1 MDWMTVPVRFALYV
15 DLMLV
20 FGLPLFQLHALR
32 KPERSS
38 ALAAKFSTL
47 TISAAIAGLILSAVS
62 MILMVKAMSGAAD
75 FSSIEQHMIEMM
87 LTETSFGIAWCVRMA
102 MLVLVVLGG
111 VLLAREAT
119 IKFGVMSLTGG
130 VALAT
135 LSWGGHG
142 AMDEG
147 MRGQLHLAADIIHLL
162 AAGAWIGALAVFIL
176 MLVLRYGNDAA
187 DISLLSRTLN
197 GFALMGTV
205 IVGSLLITGAINYW
219 LIVGPIVAGLF
230 STPYGQLLMTKLFL
244 FTMMLALA
252 AANRYRLS
260 PLLERAHVAGEYG
273 EAIGA
278 LRRSLFIETCCAFL
292 ILALVAW
299 FGTLGP
305 MSE

>member
-1 MDWMTVPVRFALYV
+1 MDWMTVVVRFALYV

-20 FGLPLFQLHALR
+20 FGLPLFQLHAMR

-38 ALAAKFSTL
+38 ALAGKFSNL
-47 TISAAIAGLILSAVS
+47 TIGATIAGMILSAIS

-87 LTETSFGIAWCVRMA
+87 LTDTPFGMAWCLRMA
-102 MLVLVVLGG
+102 MLVISVLAGI
-111 VLLAREAT
+111 LFTRMPTL
-119 IKFGVMSLTGG
+119 KFGMMSLAGG
-130 VALAT
+130 IALAT

-147 MRGQLHLAADIIHLL
+147 VRGQLHLVADIIHLL
-162 AAGAWIGALAVFIL
+162 AAGAWVGALAVFIL
-176 MLVLRYGNDAA
+176 MLILRYGNDAA

-197 GFALMGTV
+197 GFALMGTA
-205 IVGSLLITGAINYW
+205 IVGSLLITGALNYW
-219 LIVGPIVAGLF
+219 LIVGPTINGLF
-230 STPYGQLLMTKLFL
+230 STTYGQLLVAKLVL
-244 FTMMLALA
+244 FGMMLLLA

-260 PLLERAHVAGEYG
+260 PLLERAHLVGEYG
-273 EAIGA
+273 EAIAA

-299 FGTLGP
+299 LGTLGP
-305 MSE
+305 MAE

>member
-1 MDWMTVPVRFALYV
+1 MDWMTVVVRFALYV

-20 FGLPLFQLHALR
+20 FGLPLFQLHAMR

-38 ALAAKFSTL
+38 ALAGKFSNL
-47 TISAAIAGLILSAVS
+47 TIGATIAGVILSAIS

-87 LTETSFGIAWCVRMA
+87 LTDTPFGMAWCLRMA
-102 MLVLVVLGG
+102 MLVISVLAGI
-111 VLLAREAT
+111 LLTRMPT
-119 IKFGVMSLTGG
+119 LKFVMMSLAGG
-130 VALAT
+130 IALAT

-147 MRGQLHLAADIIHLL
+147 VRGQLHLVADIIHLL
-162 AAGAWIGALAVFIL
+162 AAGAWVGALAVFIL
-176 MLVLRYGNDAA
+176 MLILRYGNDAA

-197 GFALMGTV
+197 GFALMGTA
-205 IVGSLLITGAINYW
+205 IVGSLLITGALNYW
-219 LIVGPIVAGLF
+219 LIVGPTINGLF
-230 STPYGQLLMTKLFL
+230 STTYGQLLVAKLVL
-244 FTMMLALA
+244 FGMMLLLA

-260 PLLERAHVAGEYG
+260 PLLERAHLVGEYG
-273 EAIGA
+273 EAIAA

-299 FGTLGP
+299 LGTLGP
-305 MSE
+305 MAE

>member
-38 ALAAKFSTL
+38 VLAKKFSNLAVALAVVGIFLS
-47 TISAAIAGLILSAVS
+47 TISMV
-62 MILMVKAMSGAAD
+62 LMVKAMSGAVDISA
-75 FSSIEQHMIEMM
+75 IEEHMIEMM
-87 LTETSFGIAWCVRMA
+87 LTETSFGIAWCVRIA
-102 MLVLVVLGG
+102 MLVLFVAAGLFVSRAHSLR
-111 VLLAREAT
+111 LC
-119 IKFGVMSLTGG
+119 IMSLTGA

-147 MRGQLHLAADIIHLL
+147 VRGQMHLAADIIHLL
-162 AAGAWIGALAVFIL
+162 AAGAWVGALAVFVL
-176 MLVLRYGNDAA
+176 MLVWRYGDGPA
-187 DISLLSRTLN
+187 DIALLSRTLN

-219 LIVGPIVAGLF
+219 LIVGPTFAGLL
-230 STPYGQLLMTKLFL
+230 SSQYGQLLIAKLFL
-244 FTMMLALA
+244 FSLMLALA

-260 PLLERAHVAGEYG
+260 PLLERAHISGEHR
-273 EAIGA
+273 EAITA
-278 LRRSLFIETCCAFL
+278 LQKSLLFETACAFL
-292 ILALVAW
+292 ILVLVAW

-305 MSE
+305 MTE

>member
-1 MDWMTVPVRFALYV
+1 MDWMTVVVRFALYV

-20 FGLPLFQLHALR
+20 FGLPLFQLHAMR

-38 ALAAKFSTL
+38 ALAGKFSNL
-47 TISAAIAGLILSAVS
+47 TVGATIAGVILSAIS

-87 LTETSFGIAWCVRMA
+87 LTDTPFGMAWCLRMA
-102 MLVLVVLGG
+102 MLVISVLAGI
-111 VLLAREAT
+111 LLTRMPT
-119 IKFGVMSLTGG
+119 LKFVMMSLAGG
-130 VALAT
+130 IALAT

-147 MRGQLHLAADIIHLL
+147 VRGQLHLVADIIHLL
-162 AAGAWIGALAVFIL
+162 AAGAWVGALAVFIL
-176 MLVLRYGNDAA
+176 MLILRYGNDAA

-197 GFALMGTV
+197 GFALMGTA
-205 IVGSLLITGAINYW
+205 IVGSLLITGALNYW
-219 LIVGPIVAGLF
+219 LIVGPTINGLF
-230 STPYGQLLMTKLFL
+230 STTYGQLLVAKLVL
-244 FTMMLALA
+244 FGMMLLLA

-260 PLLERAHVAGEYG
+260 PLLERAHLVGEYG
-273 EAIGA
+273 EAIAA

-299 FGTLGP
+299 LGTLGP
-305 MSE
+305 MAE